1 MISKY
6 AKWAVKDT
14 NVSSIGS
21 KVLVE
26 KVALGELEIL
36 QRKECTSGCS
46 AGERMLL
53 ETMSCMY
60 MYGCEN

>member
-1 MISKY
+1 M
-6 AKWAVKDT
+6 KDT